1 MTINELESIKNGRG
15 LWSKEGVPHKG
26 WTCTGIEDLGA
37 PHQQCEMCESSMI
50 RFVHYMTHPNY
61 FTELSVGCVCAGH
74 MELDRKAAEVRE
86 TSMRN
91 RASKRKRWLTRN
103 WKISK
108 KGNPYLKSD
117 GFIISIYKIGTG
129 WGCYIEDIKTN
140 EKQFSRK
147 PLESIEEAK
156 LSSFDLIS
164 KNFKGVK

>member
-1 MTINELESIKNGRG
+1 MTANELESIKSGRG

-37 PHQQCEMCESSMI
+37 PDKQCEMCESSMV

-61 FTELSVGCVCAGH
+61 FKELTVGCVCAGH

-91 RASKRKRWLTRN
+91 RANKRKRWLTRK

-117 GFIISIYKIGTG
+117 GFIISIYKMGLG
-129 WGCYIEDIKTN
+129 WGCYIQDAATK
-140 EKQFSRK
+140 EKWFSRK
-147 PLESIEEAK
+147 AFELIDDAK
-156 LSSFDLIS
+156 LSGFDLIS
-164 KNFKGVK
+164 KNKKE